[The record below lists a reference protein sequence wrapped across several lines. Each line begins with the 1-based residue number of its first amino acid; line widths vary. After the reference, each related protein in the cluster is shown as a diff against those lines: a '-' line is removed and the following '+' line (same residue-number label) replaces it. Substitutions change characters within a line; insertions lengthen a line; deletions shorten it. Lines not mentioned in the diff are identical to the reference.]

1 MHQLMRL
8 TTYGLTLLAAL
19 LLTACSSTSDYSDS
33 GAHQGDSAPV
43 GKPVNRNDGRY
54 SQDRDSYP
62 DNPPDLANLPDL
74 VPRYEP
80 YSARGNTDYEVLGQ
94 NYQVLPKADGFR
106 EQGIASWYG
115 AKFHGHLTSNGEI
128 YDMYALSA
136 AHKNLPIP
144 SYVRVTNLDNG
155 KSTIVRVN
163 DRGPFHEGRV
173 IDLSYAA
180 AYKLGVLQTGTGRVK
195 LEALS
200 VAPEPGQRQ
209 LGGPAIQVAA
219 VSDGSRAADLAASLG
234 QRWQAPTRVVRDG
247 SIHKVQFGPFA
258 DLSQAQRLLAELRGS
273 DYPKA
278 FLVD

>member
-1 MHQLMRL
+1 MAQLWRQIAL
-8 TTYGLTLLAAL
+8 GLMLGAVLFLA
-19 LLTACSSTSDYSDS
+19 ACSSNSNYGGSDAS
-33 GAHQGDSAPV
+33 GGSKA
-43 GKPVNRNDGRY
+43 PVNRNDGRY
-54 SQDRDSYP
+54 SQDKDSYP
-62 DNPPDLANLPDL
+62 DNPPDLDNLPDL

-80 YSARGNTDYEVLGQ
+80 YSARGNSDYEVLGQ
-94 NYQVLPKADGFR
+94 NYRVLPQADGFR

-115 AKFHGHLTSNGEI
+115 AKFHGHLTSNGET
-128 YDMYALSA
+128 YDMYSLSA
-136 AHKNLPIP
+136 AHKNLPLP

-195 LEALS
+195 LEAI
-200 VAPEPGQRQ
+200 VTPRPAGQQ
-209 LGGPAIQVAA
+209 HGPAIQVAA
-219 VSDGSRAADLAASLG
+219 VSDSSKASQLANSLG
-234 QRWQAPTRVVRDG
+234 QRWNAPSRVVRAG
-247 SIHKVQFGPFA
+247 GIHKIQLGPFN
-258 DLSQAQRLLAELRGS
+258 DLKRAQQLLSELRRS

>member
-1 MHQLMRL
+1 MLQRNPSRFLS
-8 TTYGLTLLAAL
+8 LLAVL
-19 LLTACSSTSDYSDS
+19 LLAACSSTSDYGDS
-33 GAHQGDSAPV
+33 GASEPERS

-54 SQDRDSYP
+54 SQDHDSYP
-62 DNPPDLANLPDL
+62 DNPPDLENLPDL

-80 YSARGNTDYEVLGQ
+80 YSARGNNDYEVLGK
-94 NYQVLPKADGFR
+94 NYRVLPKADGFR

-180 AYKLGVLQTGTGRVK
+180 AYKLGVLQTGTGRVQ

-200 VAPEPGQRQ
+200 LAPEPGQRQ

-219 VSDGSRAADLAASLG
+219 VSDSSRAADLAASLG